1 MKTRKHLVSTGVS
14 RAAVRA
20 EVDSRRAVLAEL
32 DEDMLRNS
40 FLFAESSRIAGEQEV
55 ERAFPIQGD
64 MGAVGQ

>member
-1 MKTRKHLVSTGVS
+1 MRV
-14 RAAVRA
+14 